1 MKRFFL
7 SGLAALGL
15 IALAPTESKADVG
28 FGLTLAPDTHNTDLI
43 TMVTTDTATRTN
55 IGGRGGTGTII
66 GTITIEI
73 INGTTTGIEEY
84 EINSCCPCAGP
95 RCTDISIL

>member
-1 MKRFFL
+1 MM
-7 SGLAALGL
+7 
-15 IALAPTESKADVG
+15 G
-28 FGLTLAPDTHNTDLI
+28 FGFTLAPDTHNTDLI
-43 TMVTTDTATRTN
+43 TMVTTDTATTVTRTN
-55 IGGRGGTGTII
+55 IGGSGGTGTII

-84 EINSCCPCAGP
+84 EINTCCPCAGP